1 MNRKI
6 AVIVAGI
13 EESYQSNILTGIQ
26 SAASEYNFNC
36 YIFIAFNS
44 MKLNRN
50 HDAGEMNI
58 FNLPDFKKFDGAILL
73 TNTIGYKPVVDEILQ
88 RIKEA
93 GIPAVSM
100 DNKVEG
106 LIHIGIDNR
115 SAMKE
120 ITKHFIQVHKFTK
133 FNYIS
138 GPQDNPESSD
148 RLAAFLE
155 VLDEYNLTIEP
166 DRIFYGDFRGDSAKE
181 AIDKFIQSGM
191 EMPQAIICANDV
203 MAAAAVNQLHNSGIK
218 IPDEIAVSG
227 FDDVFDSYNLR
238 VELTTV
244 KRPLIRSGKLACKML
259 EQKFNN
265 CLETNNKMLNM
276 TARFSESCG
285 CKKCESPDAKIYKE
299 ANIANFN
306 RIDLNNH
313 YMSIFNILACDLS
326 RADNFT
332 DYINSLKKFV
342 KFINP
347 GEFYFCLNKNWDLQS
362 NDIVADISEDEI
374 IPENYENE
382 IIVSIAYSNG
392 KFLDIP
398 EITIDNILPD
408 ISDNSEKSKYYYIV
422 PLHFRQ
428 RCFGYLAIN
437 DCPLSLHNALFQAW
451 CITINNS
458 LENIRKI
465 NALDCAVKKLKNL
478 YIQDTFSGVYNRNGF
493 VNATN
498 EIFRDCARESR
509 NVMLMFLDLDGL
521 KVINDTYGHA
531 VGDEAI
537 RAIAGILARTCI
549 NGEIFCRFGGD
560 EFIVFAADYNDDD
573 AKKLT
578 ADIQE
583 NIKKYNKAY
592 TENDYTLSAS
602 TGYVIAV
609 PKVGEDLFLFVTEA
623 DKKMYETKRE
633 KKSKYLRN

>member
-1 MNRKI
+1 
-6 AVIVAGI
+6 
-13 EESYQSNILTGIQ
+13 
-26 SAASEYNFNC
+26 
-36 YIFIAFNS
+36 
-44 MKLNRN
+44 
-50 HDAGEMNI
+50 
-58 FNLPDFKKFDGAILL
+58 
-73 TNTIGYKPVVDEILQ
+73 VDEILQ

-93 GIPAVSM
+93 GIPTVSM

-285 CKKCESPDAKIYKE
+285 CKKCESPVAKIYKE

-313 YMSIFNILACDLS
+313 YMYHIYVVIL
-326 RADNFT
+326 NF
-332 DYINSLKKFV
+332 D
-342 KFINP
+342 
-347 GEFYFCLNKNWDLQS
+347 Q
-362 NDIVADISEDEI
+362 
-374 IPENYENE
+374 
-382 IIVSIAYSNG
+382 
-392 KFLDIP
+392 
-398 EITIDNILPD
+398 ILP
-408 ISDNSEKSKYYYIV
+408 
-422 PLHFRQ
+422 H
-428 RCFGYLAIN
+428 
-437 DCPLSLHNALFQAW
+437 
-451 CITINNS
+451 
-458 LENIRKI
+458 
-465 NALDCAVKKLKNL
+465 
-478 YIQDTFSGVYNRNGF
+478 
-493 VNATN
+493 
-498 EIFRDCARESR
+498 
-509 NVMLMFLDLDGL
+509 
-521 KVINDTYGHA
+521 
-531 VGDEAI
+531 
-537 RAIAGILARTCI
+537 
-549 NGEIFCRFGGD
+549 
-560 EFIVFAADYNDDD
+560 
-573 AKKLT
+573 
-578 ADIQE
+578 
-583 NIKKYNKAY
+583 
-592 TENDYTLSAS
+592 
-602 TGYVIAV
+602 
-609 PKVGEDLFLFVTEA
+609 
-623 DKKMYETKRE
+623 
-633 KKSKYLRN
+633 